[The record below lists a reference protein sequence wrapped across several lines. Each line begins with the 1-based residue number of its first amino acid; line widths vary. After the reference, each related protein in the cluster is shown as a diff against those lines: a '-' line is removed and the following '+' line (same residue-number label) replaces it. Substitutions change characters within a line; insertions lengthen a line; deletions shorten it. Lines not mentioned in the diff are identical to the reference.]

1 MPYKNAGDFLDAVLY
16 RGGRRDQPRSG
27 RWRQAVTKKM
37 KSMRKLIAAA
47 LVVALGAGLYFHF
60 GGSSP
65 ASKAATGP
73 QGAPVVAADAGR
85 QDVAVNFRTIGSVQP
100 YTTVAVKSR
109 VDGHVIAVAF
119 QEGQIVKKGDLLFT
133 IDPRPFE
140 ADLKQAEAALARD
153 KALLEK
159 AKLDLTRYT
168 ELAKKDFAPKQQ
180 LDQAI
185 ANAASAAATVKSDE
199 AAVDHAR
206 LELAYTAI
214 RSPIQGRTG
223 NILIQLGN
231 VVKANDTVSLV
242 VINQTQPIYVTFA
255 VPERNLPDIKRRM
268 TEGILMV
275 EALPQGDTGAP
286 IRGEL
291 TFVNNT
297 VDTTTG
303 TIQMKATFANQPER
317 LTPGQSVNVTLT
329 LANKAQAVVIPSEAV
344 QIGPNG
350 QFVYIVKQDMTVEQR
365 PVVTGVNE
373 GGMTV
378 IESGVE
384 AGEKVVKEGQL
395 RLFPGA
401 KVRLQG

>member
-1 MPYKNAGDFLDAVLY
+1 
-16 RGGRRDQPRSG
+16 
-27 RWRQAVTKKM
+27 
-37 KSMRKLIAAA
+37 MRKWIAAA
-47 LVVALGAGLYFHF
+47 LVIGLGTGLYFHF
-60 GGSSP
+60 TGSSSP
-65 ASKAATGP
+65 SKAASGS

-85 QDVAVNFRTIGSVQP
+85 QDMAVNFRTIGNVQP

-109 VDGHVIAVAF
+109 VDGQVIAVAF
-119 QEGQIVKKGDLLFT
+119 QEGQMVKKNDLLFT

-180 LDQAI
+180 LDQAV
-185 ANAASAAATVKSDE
+185 ANAASAAATVKADE
-199 AAVDHAR
+199 AAVEHAR
-206 LELAYTAI
+206 LQLGYTAI

-223 NILIQLGN
+223 NVLIQLGN

-242 VINQTQPIYVTFA
+242 IINQTQPIYVSFA

-268 TEGILMV
+268 SEGSLMV
-275 EALPQGDTGAP
+275 EALPQGDTGKL
-286 IRGEL
+286 IQGEL
-291 TFVNNT
+291 SFVNNA

-303 TIQMKATFANQPER
+303 TIQMKATFANANER

-350 QFVYIVKQDMTVEQR
+350 QFVYVVKQDMTVEQR

-384 AGEKVVKEGQL
+384 AGEKVVREGQL

>member
-1 MPYKNAGDFLDAVLY
+1 
-16 RGGRRDQPRSG
+16 
-27 RWRQAVTKKM
+27 M

-65 ASKAATGP
+65 TSKAATGP

-85 QDVAVNFRTIGSVQP
+85 RDVAVNFRTIGSVQP
-100 YTTVAVKSR
+100 YTTVSVKSR

-153 KALLEK
+153 KALLER

-180 LDQAI
+180 LDQAV

-206 LELAYTAI
+206 LELAYAAI

>member
-1 MPYKNAGDFLDAVLY
+1 MQKF
-16 RGGRRDQPRSG
+16 
-27 RWRQAVTKKM
+27 
-37 KSMRKLIAAA
+37 IAAA
-47 LVVALGAGLYFHF
+47 IVVALGAGLYFYF

-73 QGAPVVAADAGR
+73 QGAPVVTADAGLK
-85 QDVAVNFRTIGSVQP
+85 DVAVNFRTIGNVQP
-100 YTTVAVKSR
+100 YTTVSVKSR
-109 VDGHVIAVAF
+109 VDGQVLAVAF

-168 ELAKKDFAPKQQ
+168 ELAKKDYAPKQQ

-199 AAVDHAR
+199 AAVEHAR
-206 LELAYTAI
+206 LQVAYSAI

-268 TEGILMV
+268 TEGTLLV
-275 EALPQGDTGAP
+275 DALPQGDTGAP
-286 IRGEL
+286 VQGEL

-297 VDTTTG
+297 VDTNTG

-350 QFVYIVKQDMTVEQR
+350 QFVYVVKQDMTVEQR
-365 PVVTGVNE
+365 PGVTGVNE

-384 AGEKVVKEGQL
+384 AGEKVVREGQL
-395 RLFPGA
+395 RLVPGA

>member
-1 MPYKNAGDFLDAVLY
+1 
-16 RGGRRDQPRSG
+16 
-27 RWRQAVTKKM
+27 
-37 KSMRKLIAAA
+37 MRKLIAAA
-47 LVVALGAGLYFHF
+47 ILVALGVGLYFYF

-65 ASKAATGP
+65 ASKAATAP
-73 QGAPVVAADAGR
+73 QGAPVVAADVGLK
-85 QDVAVNFRTIGSVQP
+85 DVAVNFRTIGNVQP
-100 YTTVAVKSR
+100 YTTVSVKSR
-109 VDGHVIAVAF
+109 VDGQVIAVAF

-159 AKLDLTRYT
+159 AKLDLARYT
-168 ELAKKDFAPKQQ
+168 ELAKKDYTPKQQ
-180 LDQAI
+180 LDQAV

-199 AAVDHAR
+199 AAIEHAR
-206 LELAYTAI
+206 LQVAYSTI

-255 VPERNLPDIKRRM
+255 VPERNLPDVKRRM
-268 TEGILMV
+268 TEGTLMV
-275 EALPQGDTGAP
+275 EALPQGDTGPP
-286 IRGEL
+286 IQGEL

-329 LANKAQAVVIPSEAV
+329 LANKAQAVVVPSEAV

-350 QFVYIVKQDMTVEQR
+350 QFVYVVKQDMTVEQR
-365 PVVTGVNE
+365 PVVTGTKE

-378 IESGVE
+378 IESGIA
-384 AGEKVVKEGQL
+384 AGEKVVREGQL

>member
-1 MPYKNAGDFLDAVLY
+1 
-16 RGGRRDQPRSG
+16 
-27 RWRQAVTKKM
+27 
-37 KSMRKLIAAA
+37 MRKFIAAA
-47 LVVALGAGLYFHF
+47 VIVALGAGLYFHF
-60 GGSSP
+60 SGSSP
-65 ASKAATGP
+65 SSKAATAP

-85 QDVAVNFRTIGSVQP
+85 QDMAVNFRTIGSVQP
-100 YTTVAVKSR
+100 YTTVSVKSR
-109 VDGHVIAVAF
+109 VDGQVVAVAF
-119 QEGQIVKKGDLLFT
+119 QEGQMVKKGDLLFT

-140 ADLKQAEAALARD
+140 AALKQAEAALARD

-159 AKLDLTRYT
+159 AKLDLARYT
-168 ELAKKDFAPKQQ
+168 ELAKKDYAPKQQ
-180 LDQAI
+180 LDQAV
-185 ANAASAAATVKSDE
+185 ANAASAAATVKADE
-199 AAVDHAR
+199 AAVEHAR
-206 LELAYTAI
+206 LQVAYTAI

-242 VINQTQPIYVTFA
+242 VINQTQPAYVAFA
-255 VPERNLPDIKRRM
+255 VPERNLPDIQRRM
-268 TEGILMV
+268 SEGALLV
-275 EALPQGDTGAP
+275 EALPQGDKGAP
-286 IRGEL
+286 VRGEL

-297 VDTTTG
+297 VDTSTG

-329 LANKAQAVVIPSEAV
+329 LANNAQVVVVPSEAI

-350 QFVYIVKQDMTVEQR
+350 QYVYVVKQDMTVEQR

-384 AGEKVVKEGQL
+384 AGEKVVREGQL

>member
-1 MPYKNAGDFLDAVLY
+1 MTNPAPAVGGQAFIKNV
-16 RGGRRDQPRSG
+16 
-27 RWRQAVTKKM
+27 
-37 KSMRKLIAAA
+37 KSMRKFIAAA
-47 LVVALGAGLYFHF
+47 VVVALGVGLYFYF
-60 GGSSP
+60 GGKSP

-85 QDVAVNFRTIGSVQP
+85 KDMAVNFRTIGSVQP
-100 YTTVAVKSR
+100 FTTVSVKSR
-109 VDGHVIAVAF
+109 VDGHVVAVAF
-119 QEGQIVKKGDLLFT
+119 QEGQVVKKGDLLFT

-140 ADLKQAEAALARD
+140 TDLKQAEAALARD

-159 AKLDLTRYT
+159 AKLDLGRYT
-168 ELAKKDFAPKQQ
+168 ELAKKDYAPKQQ
-180 LDQAI
+180 LDQAV
-185 ANAASAAATVKSDE
+185 ANAASAAATVRSDE
-199 AAVDHAR
+199 AAVEHAR
-206 LELAYTAI
+206 LQVAYTAI
-214 RSPIQGRTG
+214 RSPVQGRTG
-223 NILIQLGN
+223 NILIQMGN
-231 VVKANDTVSLV
+231 VVKANDTVSMV

-255 VPERNLPDIKRRM
+255 VPERNLPDIQRRM
-268 TEGILMV
+268 SEGSLVV
-275 EALPQGDTGAP
+275 EAMPQGDKGDP

-297 VDTTTG
+297 VDTSTG

-329 LANKAQAVVIPSEAV
+329 LVNKAQVVVVPSEAV

-350 QFVYIVKQDMTVEQR
+350 QFVYVVKQDMTVEQR

-378 IESGVE
+378 IESGIE
-384 AGEKVVKEGQL
+384 AGEKVVREGQL

>member
-1 MPYKNAGDFLDAVLY
+1 
-16 RGGRRDQPRSG
+16 
-27 RWRQAVTKKM
+27 
-37 KSMRKLIAAA
+37 MRKLLAAA
-47 LVVALGAGLYFHF
+47 IIVALGAGLYFYF
-60 GGSSP
+60 GGKPP

-85 QDVAVNFRTIGSVQP
+85 QDVAVNFRTIGNIQP
-100 YTTVAVKSR
+100 FTTVSVKSR
-109 VDGHVIAVAF
+109 VDGHVVAVAF
-119 QEGQIVKKGDLLFT
+119 QEGQIVKKGELLFT

-159 AKLDLTRYT
+159 AKLDLARYT
-168 ELAKKDFAPKQQ
+168 ELAKKDYAPKQQ

-199 AAVDHAR
+199 AAVEHAR
-206 LELAYTAI
+206 LQLAYTAI
-214 RSPIQGRTG
+214 RSPVQGRTG

-231 VVKANDTVSLV
+231 VVKANDTVSMV
-242 VINQTQPIYVTFA
+242 VINQTQPIYATFA
-255 VPERNLPDIKRRM
+255 VPERNLPDIQRRM
-268 TEGILMV
+268 SQGVLMV
-275 EALPQGDTGAP
+275 EALPQGDRGAA
-286 IRGEL
+286 IQGEL

-297 VDTTTG
+297 VDTSTG

-329 LANKAQAVVIPSEAV
+329 LAHKTQAVVIPSEAV

-350 QFVYIVKQDMTVEQR
+350 QYVYVVKQDMTVEQR
-365 PVVTGVNE
+365 PVVTSVNE

-378 IESGVE
+378 IESGIE